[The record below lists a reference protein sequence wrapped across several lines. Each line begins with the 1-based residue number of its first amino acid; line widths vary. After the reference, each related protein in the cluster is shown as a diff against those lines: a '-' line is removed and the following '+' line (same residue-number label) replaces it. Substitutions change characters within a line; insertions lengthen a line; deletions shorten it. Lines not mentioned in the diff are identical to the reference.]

1 MEAVKKLQA
10 SSKLLQK
17 VTYAWR
23 LCLELAP
30 PTRRLAS
37 ACRMCGVRG
46 QWAGEAGQ
54 CALWFPFPRLST
66 ESWPLFQNNL
76 NLLRDLAVHIAL
88 SLRNSPDWGGV
99 VTLHR

>member
-1 MEAVKKLQA
+1 MPGGSAWNWPLRQGA
-10 SSKLLQK
+10 S
-17 VTYAWR
+17 
-23 LCLELAP
+23 P
-30 PTRRLAS
+30 PPG
-37 ACRMCGVRG
+37 RMCGVRG